1 MSNTANHKSA
11 AEECLLKIVFQHPD
25 YAVSVAEDKSVLIS
39 GIEEDWRRI
48 IEKINETPGPARG
61 GNVLEE
67 LKRMGQKMCNEFLTP
82 DIEKKLLATRAEYL
96 ILEIDEQLVH
106 IPWELL
112 YLNGEFLCQ
121 RFSMG
126 RLPSTPQKMAACEK
140 RELKTPLKM
149 WILANPGGD
158 LDSAASEGEMI
169 CDFLDQVNAGAD
181 ERLIDA
187 EVDSEISPAQV
198 RENIKKY
205 DVVHFAGHAEYDPQS
220 PSKSG
225 WRLTD
230 GNFTAA
236 DIESIAGGSA
246 MPALVFSNACQ
257 SARTEKWGKS
267 DESFGLANAFMLA
280 GVRHYIGTSW
290 EIKDSPG
297 SEFARLFYEH
307 LVSGKSVGESV
318 RLSRFELMADK
329 SDAACSW
336 ASYQLYGEP
345 RGSYFGKNG
354 ESGNWIKLQI
364 TSLGYTILKEA
375 EDKKVEPKRPAPGI
389 DKKPAFKW
397 TVAACLLIVALIF
410 VAVHLNNFLEKNFP
424 PKNAIGGT
432 PPPDPIVKAF
442 LERNKERK
450 AEIGRLWDELH
461 KLTGDSGTAPSDG
474 WTSPPLTIA
483 FSFDSQISFSE
494 QKKEDL
500 IAHAIQAQINQS
512 SSFQLLHR
520 KSVDVILQ
528 ELIRSIKNARS
539 IPETERLTARLKMPR
554 YYLFIEW
561 NQYESKPVV
570 LMQLVETE
578 TGSSVGFFD
587 EILEKDKMI
596 LEQKER
602 LCKNLL
608 KKLEE
613 FENRTVRGVISEV
626 TDEAIVLNVG
636 EDHGVKVGQQFRVV
650 DKIGKDV
657 ILEVKSLR
665 SDDASTVS
673 VKKGDIPPKQ
683 GWKVESVG
691 KVET

>member
-1 MSNTANHKSA
+1 MSNRANPESA
-11 AEECLLKIVFQHPD
+11 AETHLLKIRFQQPD
-25 YAVSVAEDKSVLIS
+25 YAVSAAQDKSVLIN

-48 IEKINETPGPARG
+48 IEKINEMPGAARG

-67 LKRMGQKMCNEFLTP
+67 LKRMGQKMCSEFLTP
-82 DIEKKLLATRAEYL
+82 DIEKKLLSTHAEYL

-126 RLPSTPQKMAACEK
+126 RLPSTPQKPAECEK
-140 RELKTPLKM
+140 REMKTRLRM
-149 WILANPGGD
+149 WILANPSGD
-158 LDSAASEGEMI
+158 LDSAAAEGDMI
-169 CDFLDQVNAGAD
+169 CDFLDQINAKAD
-181 ERLIDA
+181 EPLIDA
-187 EVDSEISPAQV
+187 ELDSEIRPEQI
-198 RENIKKY
+198 RERIKDY
-205 DVVHFAGHAEYDPQS
+205 DVVHFAGHAEYDSQS

-257 SARTEKWGKS
+257 SARTEKWGKL

-297 SEFARLFYEH
+297 SEFARLFYEQ

-318 RLSRFELMADK
+318 RLSRLALMADK

-345 RGSYFGKNG
+345 RGKYFGKNG
-354 ESGNWIKLQI
+354 ESASWIKLQI
-364 TSLGYTILKEA
+364 TSLGPKAEA
-375 EDKKVEPKRPAPGI
+375 KVIAFPDQAEPEDKKAEPRRHASDI
-389 DKKPAFKW
+389 DKKSAFKMI
-397 TVAACLLIVALIF
+397 AACLIVVLF
-410 VAVHLNNFLEKNFP
+410 VFGIY
-424 PKNAIGGT
+424 AIGRT
-432 PPPDPIVKAF
+432 IVPPSDGKDVDDATMNAF

-450 AEIGRLWDELH
+450 AEIHRLWDELY
-461 KLTGDSGTAPSDG
+461 KLTGGSGPPPSDE

-483 FSFDSQISFSE
+483 FSFDSQIAFSE

-500 IAHAIQAQINQS
+500 IAHAIQAQINSS

-520 KSVDVILQ
+520 KSIDVILQ
-528 ELIRSIKNARS
+528 ELIQSIKNARS
-539 IPETERLTARLKMPR
+539 IQENYRLKARLKMPT

-578 TGSSVGFFD
+578 SGSSVGYFD
-587 EILEKDKMI
+587 ETLEENKGG

-602 LCKNLL
+602 LSKNVL
-608 KKLEE
+608 KKLKE
-613 FENRTVRGVISEV
+613 FENKPIRGVISEV
-626 TDEAIVLNVG
+626 TNEAIALNVG
-636 EDHGVKVGQQFRVV
+636 EDHGVEIGQQFRV
-650 DKIGKDV
+650 IGKDV
-657 ILEVKSLR
+657 ILEVESLR
-665 SDDASTVS
+665 SGGVSTVS
-673 VKKGDIPPKQ
+673 VKKGDIPVKL
-683 GWKVESVG
+683 GWKVESLG